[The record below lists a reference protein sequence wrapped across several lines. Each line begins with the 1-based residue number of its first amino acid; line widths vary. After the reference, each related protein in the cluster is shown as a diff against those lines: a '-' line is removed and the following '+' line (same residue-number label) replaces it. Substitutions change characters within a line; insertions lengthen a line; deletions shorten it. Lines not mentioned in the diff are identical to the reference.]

1 MLIGYTFFMIL
12 WYGDLYFFMVY
23 IMIVG
28 FGGFVMVG
36 IGAFGLFHMYRISK
50 NFEELGDYYWQH
62 TQSAKKA
69 AEMLKIALI
78 VSVVT
83 GGVIG
88 VVLYAIV
95 CRRIT
100 ETFKELNSA
109 GLYPKKEDSFLLGS
123 AISIGVVFVLIVLAV
138 FTLWISIWTFYSF
151 DMEIAIAVVVS
162 ISDFLLIASITV
174 HIFALKRFSDD
185 ILQIIEKEPSPRQ
198 MPPQIVYGQPQPVPQ
213 QATYYAPAQAT
224 ASLPSE
230 KQKDPAVDGS
240 QNFCSQCG
248 EKVLETNEFCPY
260 CGNYLK

>member
-1 MLIGYTFFMIL
+1 MIL

-174 HIFALKRFSDD
+174 HIFALKRFSED